1 MIPFRCLSK
10 KITWSKCLIAPGYAM
25 GIRAVNSQERSRKP
39 LTVPVPVFF
48 FVGNGNGNQKGRWET
63 EDDSRDRR
71 PKIGKQSGIPM

>member
-39 LTVPVPVFF
+39 LTVSVPVFF
-48 FVGNGNGNQKGRWET
+48 FCRERKREPGRLMGN
-63 EDDSRDRR
+63 
-71 PKIGKQSGIPM
+71 